1 MGFFSSIQKLFQ
13 PSPRALYEHV
23 EIVGESF
30 YKDSFKEIRS
40 ELGLGPNSESNL
52 KVELRQD
59 PNNPH
64 SRSGKAVAVFV
75 SGRKVGHISEMHSSI
90 VFDLLDSSGGVN
102 WYEGRV
108 FFGDLREARSKSSVS
123 IRLKVMVSSAEE
135 VTAKEKRYQKS
146 QDKMAREQALMREWL
161 RNPVWSSR
169 RLVPGDSV
177 TLSGFG
183 ADSPLAQA
191 VSQFCGAPREG
202 GFHLLVLN
210 SSIIKDSA
218 KLRDRIARG
227 KAATV
232 TDVHTF
238 VANNP
243 EFAKY
248 ANHSN

>member
-1 MGFFSSIQKLFQ
+1 MRLLSAIQGLFKR
-13 PSPRALYEHV
+13 SPRALYENV

-30 YKDSFKEIRS
+30 YKDSFREIRS
-40 ELGLGPNSESNL
+40 ELGLGPNSESNV

-90 VFDLLDSSGGVN
+90 VFDLLDSSGGMN

-108 FFGDLREARSKSSVS
+108 FFGDLREARSKNSVS
-123 IRLKVMVSSAEE
+123 IRLKVMVRSAEE
-135 VTAKEKRYQKS
+135 VEAKERRYQKS
-146 QDKMAREQALMREWL
+146 QEKLAREQALMREWL
-161 RNPVWSSR
+161 RNPVWSSH

-177 TLSGFG
+177 ILSGFG
-183 ADSPLAQA
+183 VDSPLSQA
-191 VSQFCGAPREG
+191 VNQFCGAPRDG
-202 GFHLLVLN
+202 GFQLLVLN
-210 SSIIKDSA
+210 SSIIMDSA

-227 KAATV
+227 RAETV
-232 TDVHTF
+232 TDIQTF

-248 ANHSN
+248 VNHSN